1 MSRPTVKAP
10 WPLARSAQAAVAA
23 VAVADVYRAVT
34 LLAHDLHPQDTSLSA
49 SGRASMVY
57 VNLTMVAAVV
67 FLVWFSR
74 CRRNAQL
81 LSPGPLPG
89 SAAWA
94 VFAWLI
100 PVVNLWVPRG
110 LVLDVHRAS
119 QPGAAE
125 KRDRVLVNVW
135 WTAWAGHAV
144 VVAVGNQLSR
154 GALLPH
160 LLVAE
165 AFDLTAAALAI
176 AVIQRVTA
184 RQATALTATIPLPGA
199 VDLPRPA

>member
-1 MSRPTVKAP
+1 
-10 WPLARSAQAAVAA
+10 
-23 VAVADVYRAVT
+23 
-34 LLAHDLHPQDTSLSA
+34 
-49 SGRASMVY
+49 MVY
-57 VNLTMVAAVV
+57 VDLMLVAIVL

-100 PVVNLWVPRG
+100 PVFNLWVPRG

-119 QPGAAE
+119 GPGATG
-125 KRDRVLVNVW
+125 KSDRVLVNVW
-135 WTAWAGHAV
+135 WAAWAGHTV
-144 VVAVGNQLSR
+144 VVTVGTRLGQ
-154 GALLPH
+154 GASLTL
-160 LLVAE
+160 LLVAGGL
-165 AFDLTAAALAI
+165 DLAAGALAI

-184 RQATALTATIPLPGA
+184 RQATALTATLPVPGA
-199 VDLPRPA
+199 VDLPRLS